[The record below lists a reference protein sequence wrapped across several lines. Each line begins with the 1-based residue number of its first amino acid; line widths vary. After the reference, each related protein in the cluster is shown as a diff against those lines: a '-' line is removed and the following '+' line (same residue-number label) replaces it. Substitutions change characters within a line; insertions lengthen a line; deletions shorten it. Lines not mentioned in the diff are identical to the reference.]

1 MLLGSER
8 PQTEG
13 SSVWPSATGPPTGTP
28 SAQLADFDVRLWWI
42 ASKGSGS
49 LAVSPRGPSRSRYV
63 AFGVPDGNGVTGP
76 FFASI
81 DPKQLNTPF
90 PLLSAGTN
98 LFPLI

>member
-1 MLLGSER
+1 
-8 PQTEG
+8 
-13 SSVWPSATGPPTGTP
+13 
-28 SAQLADFDVRLWWI
+28 
-42 ASKGSGS
+42 
-49 LAVSPRGPSRSRYV
+49 V

-98 LFPLI
+98 LFPLT